1 VLVSETYVSF
11 LDYGVPIYVAY
22 FILFSYSQYIY
33 VSFHYDN
40 FGAVYMLLFQNNI
53 IYDFALKKNYTK
65 NTSSTMY
72 TLYKSVHKFIY
83 LIYKSLYT

>member
-65 NTSSTMY
+65 IPAQLCIHY
-72 TLYKSVHKFIY
+72 TRVCINLFI
-83 LIYKSLYT
+83 